1 MFGKKSSG
9 AMETRLGIMN
19 PTSSL
24 ACIRV
29 TIASMYSLLLQGAY
43 IGFRIHVDIM
53 HSEHW
58 NHPTQGKRVDF
69 FSMSSH
75 CVAYNFGVLNWA
87 SHYPI
92 QPNLNWGINN

>member
-53 HSEHW
+53 HSEH
-58 NHPTQGKRVDF
+58 
-69 FSMSSH
+69 
-75 CVAYNFGVLNWA
+75 
-87 SHYPI
+87 
-92 QPNLNWGINN
+92 